1 MASNRLLAALLTLA
15 ACAALASAGD
25 PDILTDFVAPADPA
39 INGTFFTFSGFR
51 NIPTTPAEP
60 TLKVTKA
67 TVTELPALEGQSVS
81 MAYLEFPPGAI
92 NPPHT
97 HPRGSELLYLL
108 YGKLEVTVVD
118 TKNVAY
124 TQVLQTGDMFV
135 FPKGLVHLQYNRN
148 HKEMAYALSAFGS
161 VNAGTVSVPNA
172 VFATGIDDV
181 ILAKA
186 FRTDVDTIQKI
197 KAGLAAKK

>member
-1 MASNRLLAALLTLA
+1 MASSIVLLASLVLA
-15 ACAALASAGD
+15 AWAALVTAGD
-25 PDILTDFVAPADPA
+25 PDIITDFVAPAV
-39 INGTFFTFSGFR
+39 NGTFFTFTGFR
-51 NIPTTPAEP
+51 NLPTQPAAAA
-60 TLKVTKA
+60 LKVTKA
-67 TVTELPALEGQSVS
+67 TLSEFAALEGQSVS
-81 MAYLEFPPGAI
+81 LAYLEFPPGAI

-97 HPRGSELLYLL
+97 HPRGSELLYLV

-124 TQVLQTGDMFV
+124 TQILETGDMFV

-148 HKEMAYALSAFGS
+148 HKEMAYAVSAFGS
-161 VNAGTVSVPNA
+161 ANAGTFSVPNS

-186 FRTDVDTIQKI
+186 FKTDVDTIEKI
-197 KAGLAAKK
+197 KAGLAA